1 MKVIAKKPL
10 LFASGIILCFTFA
23 YFKSFETI
31 LVRGLSWH
39 ILILIIAM
47 FIIWSRKEHYF
58 NVPIKPNV
66 PAGTSV
72 LLISFLLLFIGSSTS
87 TLVLSEGALI
97 TGIWGIVIYI
107 GGFSLFKRLFWPLA
121 YLCFISSAVEGIFEI
136 LTPFYRHTTAIIAV
150 FLANKFGF
158 LTFVSET
165 YIRLPSM
172 ILNVADECSGINHLI
187 SLFALAI
194 PLAVLTQR
202 NWWASSLLIG
212 LSIPISL
219 FANSIRV
226 LLLILFNFNQTVFS
240 HGPKNLLYTSSGF
253 FIGLALLFLTA
264 FLLSA
269 LTKRSQKLESK
280 PALSVLEIVLHK
292 KLLYLFP
299 ILITGAL
306 FSYFWRISP
315 DIVIPKDISQLNSSE
330 ITITKN
336 AVFPGFDS
344 LPSADI
350 EYKYSVINQTGQ
362 QWYLYTGWYE
372 MQRQGKE
379 VSGYW
384 YDRLLYYDS
393 TITFSKDTYPI
404 PSFRVCRMKNDTSS
418 IAYLIAYKSKYFTTS
433 NPYIVK
439 LYSAFEGLINRTT
452 SCTIIIIA
460 IPKNDIDRLKDNPVY
475 SETFKEIGQRL
486 IGPHPPAPSPIRIV
500 EGES

>member
-1 MKVIAKKPL
+1 L
-10 LFASGIILCFTFA
+10 
-23 YFKSFETI
+23 
-31 LVRGLSWH
+31 
-39 ILILIIAM
+39 
-47 FIIWSRKEHYF
+47 
-58 NVPIKPNV
+58 
-66 PAGTSV
+66 PA
-72 LLISFLLLFIGSSTS
+72 
-87 TLVLSEGALI
+87 
-97 TGIWGIVIYI
+97 
-107 GGFSLFKRLFWPLA
+107 
-121 YLCFISSAVEGIFEI
+121 
-136 LTPFYRHTTAIIAV
+136 
-150 FLANKFGF
+150 
-158 LTFVSET
+158 
-165 YIRLPSM
+165 M

-226 LLLILFNFNQTVFS
+226 LLLILFNYNQTVFS

-253 FIGLALLFLTA
+253 FIGLALLFIAA

-269 LTKRSQKLESK
+269 LTKRSKKLESK
-280 PALSVLEIVLHK
+280 PTFSELKMLHHK

-315 DIVIPKDISQLNSSE
+315 EIVIPKDISQLNLSD

-336 AVFPGFDS
+336 PVFPEFDS

-362 QWYLYTGWYE
+362 QWYIYTGWYE
-372 MQRQGKE
+372 MQRQRKE

-384 YDRLLYYDS
+384 YDRLLHYDS

-404 PSFRVCRMKNDTSS
+404 TSFRVCRMKNDTSL
-418 IAYLIAYKSKYFTTS
+418 ITYLIAYKSKFFTTS

-439 LYSAFEGLINRTT
+439 VFSAFEGLVNRTT

-460 IPKNDIDRLKDNPVY
+460 IPKNEVDRIKDDSLY
-475 SETFKEIGQRL
+475 SEMFKEIGRCL
-486 IGPHPPAPSPIRIV
+486 IGSFRPPPPAPSPIRIG
-500 EGES
+500 EGE